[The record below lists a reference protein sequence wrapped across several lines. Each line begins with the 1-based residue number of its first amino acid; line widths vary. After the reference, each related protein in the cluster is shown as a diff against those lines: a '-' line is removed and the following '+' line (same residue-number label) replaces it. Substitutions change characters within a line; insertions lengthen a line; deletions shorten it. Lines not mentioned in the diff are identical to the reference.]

1 MIYHTRVFEKLSDEK
16 KNRILT
22 TAAAEFSVCG
32 YQAANIN
39 VIADKCGVSVGALY
53 KYFTTKENLF
63 LTVCMDAVR
72 QLSESLK
79 AVEELG
85 GGIFEKVENVIRTIL
100 SHSRRYSELINLYI
114 EITTEGNSELA
125 SKLSYQMESVSAE
138 YYRRLIRQAV
148 DSGELKSGCDAGMA
162 AFCMDNLFMALQFSY
177 ASEYW
182 KERMKIYVDEN
193 IFDDDERVVSGMM
206 NFIKNALK

>member
-1 MIYHTRVFEKLSDEK
+1 MIYHTRVFEKLSNEK

-22 TAAAEFSVCG
+22 TAAAEFSVFG

-39 VIADKCGVSVGALY
+39 IIADKCGVSVGALY

-72 QLSESLK
+72 QLSESLQ
-79 AVEELG
+79 AVEEGG

-138 YYRRLIRQAV
+138 YYRRLISEAV
-148 DSGELKSGCDAGMA
+148 ESGELKPGGDAGMS

-193 IFDDDERVVSGMM
+193 IFDDDERVVAGMM